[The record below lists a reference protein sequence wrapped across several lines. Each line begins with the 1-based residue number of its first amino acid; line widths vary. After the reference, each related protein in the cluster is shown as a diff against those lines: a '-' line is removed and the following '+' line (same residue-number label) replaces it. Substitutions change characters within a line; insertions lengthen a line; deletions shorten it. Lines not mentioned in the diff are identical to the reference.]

1 MCNWSTFCIF
11 RKVDQQ
17 TVHMKTISIFL
28 LALTTTFT
36 AICQRTETNHA
47 IEVSK
52 KLLLDTTSE
61 GIFKYF
67 SFEYDNGSYY
77 KLGGRQK
84 KYGYIPTRTL
94 LPDRR
99 FKSGWTEIWVRY
111 DFNYPEVKGL
121 KYATWVKLTKD
132 LQLAEPIQLDF
143 IPTFIWKNET
153 SNFISE
159 QTAAE
164 IASKQLKDTT
174 LGRSSPYLSFDK
186 NLKKYIY
193 TITNNLTKS
202 VGQSGK
208 DIGTMEILKLD
219 AETGASVEKTTGAYG
234 FYIR

>member
-1 MCNWSTFCIF
+1 
-11 RKVDQQ
+11 
-17 TVHMKTISIFL
+17 MKIISIFL

-36 AICQRTETNHA
+36 AICQRTETNQA

-52 KLLLDTTSE
+52 KLLFDTTSE

-67 SFEYDNGSYY
+67 SFGYDNGSYY
-77 KLGGRQK
+77 KCGDRQK

-94 LPDRR
+94 LPDKRL
-99 FKSGWTEIWVRY
+99 KNGWTEIWVRY

-121 KYATWVKLTKD
+121 KSATWVKLTKD
-132 LQLAEPIQLDF
+132 LHLVEPIQLDF
-143 IPTFIWKNET
+143 IPTFIWENEG

-174 LGRSSPYLSFDK
+174 LGRSAPSLFFDK
-186 NLKKYIY
+186 NLKRYIY

-202 VGQSGK
+202 VGHNGK
-208 DIGTMEILKLD
+208 DIGMMEILKID
-219 AETGASVEKTTGAYG
+219 AETAVVIEKTTGAYG

>member
-1 MCNWSTFCIF
+1 
-11 RKVDQQ
+11 
-17 TVHMKTISIFL
+17 MKTISIFL

-36 AICQRTETNHA
+36 AICQKADTNQA

-61 GIFKYF
+61 RILKYF

-77 KLGGRQK
+77 KLGDRQK
-84 KYGYIPTRTL
+84 KYGYIPTKTL
-94 LPDRR
+94 LPDKRL
-99 FKSGWTEIWVRY
+99 KNGWTEIWVRY
-111 DFNYPEVKGL
+111 DFNYPKVKGL

-143 IPTFIWKNET
+143 IPKFIWKNET

-159 QTAAE
+159 QTAAN

-174 LGRSSPYLSFDK
+174 LGRSSPYLSFDE

-193 TITNNLTKS
+193 TITNYLTKS
-202 VGQSGK
+202 VGRNGK
-208 DIGTMEILKLD
+208 DMGTMEILKLD
-219 AETGASVEKTTGAYG
+219 AETGELIEKSTGAYG